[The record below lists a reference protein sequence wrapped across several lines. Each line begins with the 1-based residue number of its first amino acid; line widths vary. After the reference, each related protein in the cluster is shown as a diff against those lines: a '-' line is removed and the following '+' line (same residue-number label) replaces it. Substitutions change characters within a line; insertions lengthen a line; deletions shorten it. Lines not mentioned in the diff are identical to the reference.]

1 MSQITLNDIT
11 KRFGAVTALDHVSF
25 EVHDAEFFVLLG
37 PTGAGKT
44 TTLRVIAGLTKPDTG
59 SVTFDGQSVDL
70 LPPADRDV
78 AFVFQQYSLYPT
90 MTVYDNLAFPLHTSV
105 RKMKEAD
112 IKKVVTETAEV
123 LRIGHLLQR
132 KTAKLSGGEMQRVS
146 IGRAIV
152 RSPRAYL
159 MDEPLS
165 NLDAKLRETFRVELS
180 HLQRTQ
186 GSTTLFVTHDQI
198 EALTMADRIG
208 VLDHGTLVQVGT
220 PEDIYDRP
228 ATTFVAQLVGSPKI
242 NLLGATTENG
252 TLTLK
257 GSGVRLPSCEVCAD
271 PKNLPTRVHPG
282 HPARRYPSRSGGPV
296 RGRDRPGRAAR
307 CGNPVAYQDRRADDR
322 QHGAR
327 HLGARAAGT
336 MSSSGLSGSGY
347 ISLIKRPGCGSARRL
362 QRKTLRVCETLRV
375 S

>member
-1 MSQITLNDIT
+1 
-11 KRFGAVTALDHVSF
+11 
-25 EVHDAEFFVLLG
+25 VLLG

-44 TTLRVIAGLTKPDTG
+44 TTLRVIAGLTKPEAG
-59 SVTFDGQSVDL
+59 SVAFDDQPIDL

-90 MTVYDNLAFPLHTSV
+90 MTVYDNLAFPLRASL
-105 RKMKEAD
+105 RKTNEAD
-112 IKKVVTETAEV
+112 IKRVVTETAEI
-123 LRIGHLLQR
+123 LRISHLLQR

-165 NLDAKLRETFRVELS
+165 NLDAKLREALRVELS

-208 VLDHGTLVQVGT
+208 VLNHGTLVQVGT

-242 NLLGATTENG
+242 NLLDAATENG
-252 TLTLK
+252 TLTLRN
-257 GSGVRLPSCEVCAD
+257 SDVHLPSCEVCAD
-271 PKNLPTRVHPG
+271 PKNLPGDFILGIRPEDVRPDPAGLFAGEITMTEPLGVETLLHIKIGEQTIVSTVPG
-282 HPARRYPSRSGGPV
+282 ISAARRGDNVKFGIV
-296 RGRDRPGRAAR
+296 RERLHFFDR
-307 CGNPVAYQDRRADDR
+307 
-322 QHGAR
+322 
-327 HLGARAAGT
+327 T
-336 MSSSGLSGSGY
+336 SGL
-347 ISLIKRPGCGSARRL
+347 RFAA
-362 QRKTLRVCETLRV
+362 
-375 S
+375 